1 MSFNPQIP
9 DWGKSFSDNN
19 LEKLLSYHNW
29 LKDTGIKTGLISSKS
44 DQFIWDEFIVH
55 SLYFYKIIL
64 DLNTSLTNV
73 YDLGTGAGIPGIP
86 YGIVSDN
93 KVQLVDIKQTRI
105 FELERFLNTNELPN
119 ITALKADA
127 ELFIKNQ
134 DNSIFL
140 MRCYIPKDDLIEKL
154 KKHIFT
160 NKNNLFIIS
169 SKSDSKELNKDLF
182 HVKQQKF
189 LINQDEY
196 RFIDV
201 ITVK

>member
-1 MSFNPQIP
+1 M
-9 DWGKSFSDNN
+9 
-19 LEKLLSYHNW
+19 
-29 LKDTGIKTGLISSKS
+29 
-44 DQFIWDEFIVH
+44 
-55 SLYFYKIIL
+55 
-64 DLNTSLTNV
+64 
-73 YDLGTGAGIPGIP
+73 
-86 YGIVSDN
+86 
-93 KVQLVDIKQTRI
+93 
-105 FELERFLNTNELPN
+105 NTNELPN

-154 KKHIFT
+154 KKHMFT

>member
-1 MSFNPQIP
+1 MI
-9 DWGKSFSDNN
+9 
-19 LEKLLSYHNW
+19 
-29 LKDTGIKTGLISSKS
+29 
-44 DQFIWDEFIVH
+44 
-55 SLYFYKIIL
+55 
-64 DLNTSLTNV
+64 
-73 YDLGTGAGIPGIP
+73 LGTGAGIPGIP

-154 KKHIFT
+154 KKHMFT

>member
-19 LEKLLSYHNW
+19 IEKLLSYHNW

-93 KVQLVDIKQTRI
+93 KVQ
-105 FELERFLNTNELPN
+105 
-119 ITALKADA
+119 
-127 ELFIKNQ
+127 
-134 DNSIFL
+134 
-140 MRCYIPKDDLIEKL
+140 
-154 KKHIFT
+154 
-160 NKNNLFIIS
+160 
-169 SKSDSKELNKDLF
+169 
-182 HVKQQKF
+182 
-189 LINQDEY
+189 
-196 RFIDV
+196 
-201 ITVK
+201 

>member
-19 LEKLLSYHNW
+19 LEKLLSYHRW

-127 ELFIKNQ
+127 EIFIKNQ

>member
-55 SLYFYKIIL
+55 SLYFYKIIF

-105 FELERFLNTNELPN
+105 FELERFLNTNKLPN

-140 MRCYIPKDDLIEKL
+140 MRCYIPKDDLVEKL
-154 KKHIFT
+154 KKHMFT

>member
-154 KKHIFT
+154 KKHMFT
-160 NKNNLFIIS
+160 NKNLS
-169 SKSDSKELNKDLF
+169 
-182 HVKQQKF
+182 
-189 LINQDEY
+189 LIH
-196 RFIDV
+196 I
-201 ITVK
+201 

>member
-119 ITALKADA
+119 IIALKADA

-154 KKHIFT
+154 KKHMFT

>member
-154 KKHIFT
+154 KKHMFT

-182 HVKQQKF
+182 HVKQQKI

>member
-154 KKHIFT
+154 KKHMFT

>member
-19 LEKLLSYHNW
+19 IEKLLSYHNW

>member
-1 MSFNPQIP
+1 V
-9 DWGKSFSDNN
+9 
-19 LEKLLSYHNW
+19 LESQEYL
-29 LKDTGIKTGLISSKS
+29 
-44 DQFIWDEFIVH
+44 
-55 SLYFYKIIL
+55 
-64 DLNTSLTNV
+64 
-73 YDLGTGAGIPGIP
+73 

>member
-29 LKDTGIKTGLISSKS
+29 LKDTGIKTGFISSKS

-55 SLYFYKIIL
+55 SLYFSKIIL

-154 KKHIFT
+154 KKHMFT

>member
-19 LEKLLSYHNW
+19 LEKLLSYHSW
-29 LKDTGIKTGLISSKS
+29 LKNTGIKTGLISPKS

-64 DLNTSLTNV
+64 DLNTFLTNV

-93 KVQLVDIKQTRI
+93 KVQLVDIKETRI
-105 FELERFLNTNELPN
+105 FELERFLNTNEHPN

-140 MRCYIPKDDLIEKL
+140 MRCYIPKNDLIEKL
-154 KKHIFT
+154 KKHMFT

>member
-19 LEKLLSYHNW
+19 IEKLLSYHNW

-93 KVQLVDIKQTRI
+93 KVQLVDIKKTRI

-127 ELFIKNQ
+127 ELYIKNQ

-154 KKHIFT
+154 KKHMFT

>member
-140 MRCYIPKDDLIEKL
+140 MRCYIPKDDLVEKL
-154 KKHIFT
+154 KKHMFT

>member
-19 LEKLLSYHNW
+19 IEKLLSYHNW

-154 KKHIFT
+154 KKHMFT

>member
-19 LEKLLSYHNW
+19 LEKLFSYHNW

-154 KKHIFT
+154 KKHMFT

>member
-1 MSFNPQIP
+1 M
-9 DWGKSFSDNN
+9 
-19 LEKLLSYHNW
+19 LESQEYL
-29 LKDTGIKTGLISSKS
+29 
-44 DQFIWDEFIVH
+44 
-55 SLYFYKIIL
+55 
-64 DLNTSLTNV
+64 
-73 YDLGTGAGIPGIP
+73 

>member
-154 KKHIFT
+154 KKHMFT

-189 LINQDEY
+189 LVNKDEY

>member
-19 LEKLLSYHNW
+19 LEKLLLYHNW

-154 KKHIFT
+154 KKHMFT